1 MIDPMTAAYEY
12 YIMQWILGHPYPNL
26 THALEKI
33 LELWEEERVKIGRK
47 DASKVLHF
55 HSLK

>member
-1 MIDPMTAAYEY
+1 MTAAYEY